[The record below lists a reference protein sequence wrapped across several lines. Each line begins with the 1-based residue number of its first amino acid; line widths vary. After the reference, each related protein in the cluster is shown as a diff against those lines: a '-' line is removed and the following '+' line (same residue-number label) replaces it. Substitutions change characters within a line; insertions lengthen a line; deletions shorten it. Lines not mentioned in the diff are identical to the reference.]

1 MKTTTITIPL
11 GFLGLIVLNGIVE
24 GNGPLLGRPA
34 SAAQPAQSAVCRDP
48 LINKVYN
55 DDIRRA
61 PRGLGDTGECN
72 PLNYGG
78 GQWSS
83 YEDLRKKVRLYGA
96 TVPPSSCRD
105 QLLTDTLIELDSP
118 PSKPGTVSNT
128 LNRIRPRG
136 TGELGECNMYLYGG
150 GSWSG
155 KDDLKDKIVKARSA
169 LRRYGYIISPIG
181 KLLESNYRE
190 IGPVQVG
197 PANTIPVLVREN
209 GVDTVKVIAADG
221 QPVNS
226 RFIAAATAQQRAQ
239 FTVRSLDNG
248 SFYAV
253 PVGR

>member
-61 PRGLGDTGECN
+61 PCGLGDTGECN

-118 PSKPGTVSNT
+118 PSKPGTISNT
-128 LNRIRPRG
+128 QNRIRPRG

-197 PANTIPVLVREN
+197 PANAIPVLVREN

-221 QPVNS
+221 QRVS
-226 RFIAAATAQQRAQ
+226 STIAPATAQQRAQ